1 MPHFDEVLDYL
12 PSYFQVLKAFNGDE
26 TKWVLSVNDMMM
38 RFVGDRIYGLLNG
51 SIILKEAIKEL
62 DEINLSDIFIYNF
75 KPLYKRIY

>member
-51 SIILKEAIKEL
+51 SINLKEAIKEL
-62 DEINLSDIFIYNF
+62 DVINLSDIFICNF
-75 KPLYKRIY
+75 KPLYNRIY